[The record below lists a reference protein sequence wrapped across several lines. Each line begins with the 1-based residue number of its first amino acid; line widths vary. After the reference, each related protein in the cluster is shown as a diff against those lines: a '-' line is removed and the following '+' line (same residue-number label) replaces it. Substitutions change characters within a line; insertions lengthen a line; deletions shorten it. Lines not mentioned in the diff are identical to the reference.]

1 MTRSQTAHISL
12 SLLFSAKTSLD
23 AALPYV
29 FAYDARQTMKTAE
42 AIRTIEA
49 KAKVLIGTVV
59 LLAAEAAH
67 AADPASIQQQ
77 TPTASRTELIP
88 ARVIVVSIPDRKLAL
103 IENGEVKKVFSVA
116 VGKPSTPSPTGS
128 FKVVNRVVNPTYYHQ
143 GKVIASGAANPLGA
157 RWMGLSEHGYGIH
170 GTNVP
175 NSIGKAASHGCIRM
189 AKADL
194 EQLFN
199 LVQVGDAVEIRAERD
214 ELTARLFGTADN
226 TLLAAATTQTA
237 TVGQ

>member
-1 MTRSQTAHISL
+1 
-12 SLLFSAKTSLD
+12 
-23 AALPYV
+23 
-29 FAYDARQTMKTAE
+29 MKTAE
-42 AIRTIEA
+42 VIRTVEA
-49 KAKVLIGTVV
+49 KAKVLIGTIV

-77 TPTASRTELIP
+77 APSAPSAELTPS
-88 ARVIVVSIPDRKLAL
+88 RVIVVSIPDRKLAL
-103 IENGEVKKVFSVA
+103 IEDGQIKKVFSVA
-116 VGKPSTPSPTGS
+116 VGKPSTPSPSGS
-128 FKVVNRVVNPTYYHQ
+128 FKIVTRLANPTYYHK
-143 GKVIASGAANPLGA
+143 GTVIGPGAGNPLGT

-175 NSIGKAASHGCIRM
+175 SSIGKAASHGCIRM
-189 AKADL
+189 AKTDL

-214 ELTARLFGTADN
+214 ETTARLFGTPDS
-226 TLLAAATTQTA
+226 TLLAAATAQSA